1 MEYHGIPWSIWR
13 AISGLSRLVHW
24 SVFVYLNANSTLFL
38 LLGLHSIFE
47 YMLGQLLSYSF
58 YFWTF
63 FDTVEYFFLQV
74 NFRISL
80 LSYIL
85 NKNPVGIL
93 NKIILI
99 KLIIIPLEKT
109 IQEQCGPLNLLK
121 YNFMS
126 FSWVLCTSC
135 TFWAFLIGVFLYIL
149 YFFGYYKW

>member
-1 MEYHGIPWSIWR
+1 MEMEYHGASEEQFLDFLVWFIDLCLY
-13 AISGLSRLVHW
+13 ISMPVPLC
-24 SVFVYLNANSTLFL
+24 FL
-38 LLGLHSIFE
+38 LLGLQSIFE

-58 YFWTF
+58 YFRTF

-99 KLIIIPLEKT
+99 KLITIPLEKT

-121 YNFMS
+121 YNLMS
-126 FSWVLCTSC
+126 FS
-135 TFWAFLIGVFLYIL
+135 
-149 YFFGYYKW
+149 

>member
-1 MEYHGIPWSIWR
+1 MEYHGASEEQFLGFLVWFIDLYLYISMPIPLCFYYSDSI
-13 AISGLSRLVHW
+13 
-24 SVFVYLNANSTLFL
+24 VYLNN
-38 LLGLHSIFE
+38 
-47 YMLGQLLSYSF
+47 MLGQLLSYSF
-58 YFWTF
+58 YFQTF
-63 FDTVEYFFLQV
+63 FDRAEYFFFQV

-80 LSYIL
+80 LSCIH

-93 NKIILI
+93 NKIISI
-99 KLIIIPLEKT
+99 KWIIIPLEKT

-126 FSWVLCTSC
+126 FSWVLCTSY